1 MKFQTSIIQ
10 YFENTIKSIKKMEKN
25 SEVFSE
31 LKNISKEL
39 EMLEQ
44 YVKTTFD
51 TLENNFNSFIRH
63 IDVLSELIDFQR
75 SVISFKASDKMMLTL
90 FDFLHRNLKFD
101 HGFIMFKLKETDPE
115 YTVITNRSDQSEV
128 YHKFINSPDVEILS
142 SLIKDRDMAYL
153 ISDVKQFYS
162 DKIHWDIL
170 QAKSIILYPIKV
182 RGKSFGIGF
191 LIRQNEPFEL
201 NQLSFV
207 NLNIGVISLLIYQ
220 HYYFANLKSR
230 LFKQFR
236 LRKMLEEV
244 KYAEYFEKGPLY
256 IFTLDPRY
264 VVLHA
269 NTSAISTLK
278 ISEES
283 IIGED
288 FLEFIPRSFRTG
300 FKKAL
305 EEAEEG
311 KIQYFRSPMEENGE
325 TKHILEYYIS
335 RIKLQERFSLLLIF
349 AIDITQVY
357 FKELYLRR
365 SEILDEL
372 DQFSRTLVGEF
383 NNLLTI
389 IVPNISLLRTSLE
402 AEHPYQVQLAAMEKA
417 AQRSSNLIRKFL
429 NYDLEDFESPEQG
442 SLNKMIK
449 AYTMLLKNEK
459 PPELTIKTRLDPGLK
474 TITYYPLRLRQLLKI
489 LVDNSLAA
497 VKDQESPEIRFI
509 TTYLNHPKT
518 GILPGKQFYLP
529 AGEYAELC
537 IRDNGSGIPAQSLP
551 QVFKPFYS
559 TKIKNEGVGLGLFIA
574 YNIVKDMKG
583 EIFID
588 SKVNEFT
595 AVYVYLPIREKKAV
609 ETPVVERETV
619 TPVERKTQPTI
630 LVVDDEYNIR
640 SMMKEIMEMY
650 GFKVYT
656 AGNGRDGV
664 DVYLRRKNE
673 IDLVILDMVM
683 PVMDGRAAFIE
694 IKKINPRQKI
704 FIISGYSQREDLDE
718 ILREG
723 AVGFMRKPFQVQEIS
738 QRVKEILKLEN

>member
-1 MKFQTSIIQ
+1 
-10 YFENTIKSIKKMEKN
+10 MEKN
-25 SEVFSE
+25 SEVFTE
-31 LKNISKEL
+31 LKSISKEL

-75 SVISFKASDKMMLTL
+75 SVISFKESDKMILTL
-90 FDFLHRNLKFD
+90 FDFLYRNLKYD
-101 HGFIMFKLKETDPE
+101 HGFIVFKLRDNDPE
-115 YTVITNRSDQSEV
+115 YTVITNRSDQLEV
-128 YHKFINSPDVEILS
+128 YKKFIDSPDVEILS

-153 ISDVKQFYS
+153 ISDVQQFYR

-170 QAKSIILYPIKV
+170 QAKSIILFPIKV

-191 LIRQNEPFEL
+191 LIRQEEPFEL

-207 NLNIGVISLLIYQ
+207 NLNVGVIALLVYQ
-220 HYYFANLKSR
+220 HYYFSSLKS
-230 LFKQFR
+230 Q
-236 LRKMLEEV
+236 
-244 KYAEYFEKGPLY
+244 
-256 IFTLDPRY
+256 
-264 VVLHA
+264 
-269 NTSAISTLK
+269 
-278 ISEES
+278 
-283 IIGED
+283 
-288 FLEFIPRSFRTG
+288 FIPRSFRTG

-311 KIQYFRSPMEENGE
+311 QVQYFRSPMEEDGG

-335 RIKLQERFSLLLIF
+335 RIELQDRFNLLLIF

-357 FKELYLRR
+357 YKELYLRQ
-365 SEILDEL
+365 SEMLDEL

-389 IVPNISLLRTSLE
+389 IVPNISLLRTSLR
-402 AEHPYQVQLAAMEKA
+402 AEHPYQIQLASMEKA

-429 NYDLEDFESPEQG
+429 NYDLEDFEIPEQG
-442 SLNKMIK
+442 SLNKMVK

-459 PPELTIKTRLDPGLK
+459 PPEVAIKTQLDSGLK
-474 TITYYPLRLRQLLKI
+474 AITYYPLRLRQLLKI
-489 LVDNSLAA
+489 LIDNSLAA
-497 VKDQESPEIRFI
+497 LKDRESPEIQFI
-509 TTYLNHPKT
+509 TTYVNHRKS
-518 GILPGKQFYLP
+518 GILRGKKFYLP

-537 IRDNGSGIPAQSLP
+537 IRDNGSGISEQSLP

-588 SKVNEFT
+588 SKIGEYT
-595 AVYVYLPIREKKAV
+595 AVYVYLPIRQKKPV
-609 ETPVVERETV
+609 ETPVVETEKKTRASK
-619 TPVERKTQPTI
+619 KTQPTI

-664 DVYLRRKNE
+664 DVYLRRKDE

-694 IKKINPRQKI
+694 IKKINPKQKI

-723 AVGFMRKPFQVQEIS
+723 ADGFMRKPFQVH
-738 QRVKEILKLEN
+738 NDH

>member
-1 MKFQTSIIQ
+1 
-10 YFENTIKSIKKMEKN
+10 MEKN
-25 SEVFSE
+25 SEVFTE
-31 LKNISKEL
+31 LKSISKEL

-75 SVISFKASDKMMLTL
+75 SVISFKESDKMILTL
-90 FDFLHRNLKFD
+90 FDFLYRNLKYD
-101 HGFIMFKLKETDPE
+101 HGFIVFKLRDNDPE
-115 YTVITNRSDQSEV
+115 YTVITNRSDQLEV
-128 YHKFINSPDVEILS
+128 YKKFIDSPDVEILS

-153 ISDVKQFYS
+153 ISDVQQFYR

-170 QAKSIILYPIKV
+170 QAKSIILFPIKV

-191 LIRQNEPFEL
+191 LIRQEEPFEL

-207 NLNIGVISLLIYQ
+207 NLNVGVIALLVYQ
-220 HYYFANLKSR
+220 HYYFSSLKSR

-256 IFTLDPRY
+256 IFALDPRY
-264 VVLHA
+264 IVLHA
-269 NTSAISTLK
+269 NTAAISTLK

-288 FLEFIPRSFRTG
+288 FLQFIPRSFRTG

-311 KIQYFRSPMEENGE
+311 QVQYFRSPMEEDGG

-335 RIKLQERFSLLLIF
+335 RIELQDRFNLLLIF

-357 FKELYLRR
+357 YKELYLRQ
-365 SEILDEL
+365 SEMLDEL

-389 IVPNISLLRTSLE
+389 IVPNISLLRTSLR
-402 AEHPYQVQLAAMEKA
+402 ADHPYQIQLASMEKA

-429 NYDLEDFESPEQG
+429 NYDLEDFEIPEQG
-442 SLNKMIK
+442 SLNKMVK

-459 PPELTIKTRLDPGLK
+459 PPEVAIKTQLDSGLK
-474 TITYYPLRLRQLLKI
+474 AITYYPLRLRQLLKI
-489 LVDNSLAA
+489 LIDNSLAA
-497 VKDQESPEIRFI
+497 LKDRESPEIQFI
-509 TTYLNHPKT
+509 TTYVNHRKS
-518 GILPGKQFYLP
+518 GILRGKKFYLP

-537 IRDNGSGIPAQSLP
+537 IRDNGSGISEQSLP

-588 SKVNEFT
+588 SKIGEYT
-595 AVYVYLPIREKKAV
+595 AVYVYLPIRQKKPV
-609 ETPVVERETV
+609 ETPVVETEKKTRASK
-619 TPVERKTQPTI
+619 KTQPTI

-664 DVYLRRKNE
+664 DVYLRRKDE

-694 IKKINPRQKI
+694 IKKINPKQKI

-723 AVGFMRKPFQVQEIS
+723 ADGFMRKPFQVHEIS
-738 QRVKEILKLEN
+738 QKVKEILKLDN